1 MFDYA
6 LNALPVW
13 LVFFFF
19 ALVPAAFAAA
29 LHEVFRRIVPPEK
42 LRPHHDIAGFLLSI
56 VGILFAVVLA
66 FVVAA
71 AWGSYDAA
79 QRTADAEAASVAEAF
94 VTASVL
100 PEPARS
106 RLRSLMANY
115 AFEVRDREWNML
127 ANRAA
132 DPQAQEYLLEAFKAV
147 ASIPTPPN
155 QSVQNALHNQ
165 TVQQVA
171 LQSLHDLNAARRQR
185 LLDVE
190 RHIPTDLY
198 VALILGW
205 IIVLAFDFLF
215 GGPRVLQLTMTALLT
230 AMIGLL
236 FALVVEFDLP
246 YGHGIQVSPEA
257 WTFVIEHNHMEEYR
271 GAALPSAP

>member
-1 MFDYA
+1 MFDSM

-13 LVFFFF
+13 LVFFLF
-19 ALVPAAFAAA
+19 ALVPAAVAAA
-29 LHEVFRRIVPPEK
+29 LHEVFRRIVPAEK
-42 LRPHHDIAGFLLSI
+42 LKPHHEVAGFLLSI

-79 QRTADAEAASVAEAF
+79 QRTADAEAAGVAEAF
-94 VTASVL
+94 VTATVL
-100 PEPARS
+100 PEPTRS
-106 RLRSLMANY
+106 RLRTLMANY
-115 AFEVRDREWNML
+115 AFEVRDHEWSML
-127 ANRAA
+127 ANRTP
-132 DPQAQEYLLEAFKAV
+132 DSNAQQYLLDAFETV
-147 ASIPTPPN
+147 ARIPTPPN
-155 QSVQNALHNQ
+155 ESVQNALHLQ

-246 YGHGIQVSPEA
+246 YGRGIQVSPEA
-257 WTFVIEHNHMEEYR
+257 WTSVIDHNHMATYR
-271 GAALPSAP
+271 SQALPSAP